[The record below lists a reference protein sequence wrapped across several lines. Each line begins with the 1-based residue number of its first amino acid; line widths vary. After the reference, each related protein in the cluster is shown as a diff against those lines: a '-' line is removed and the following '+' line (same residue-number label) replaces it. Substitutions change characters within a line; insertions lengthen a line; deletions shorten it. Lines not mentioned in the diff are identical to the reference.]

1 MSDESDDAKV
11 NGEPS
16 SRKIYELDWE
26 ELPKA
31 TLGFDGVSLTVF
43 RTRVPGGW
51 LVYGVDEPE
60 ASSNRRRMPGGL
72 TFIPDSSHGWDGN
85 SVL

>member
-1 MSDESDDAKV
+1 MSSEHEGERAK
-11 NGEPS
+11 GEPS
-16 SRKIYELDWE
+16 SGRTYPLDWE

-31 TLGFDGVSLTVF
+31 MLGFEERLTVF

-51 LVYGVDEPE
+51 LVYAVDEPE
-60 ASSNRRRMPGGL
+60 AATNGRRLPAGL

-85 SVL
+85 SAL